1 MGAIRSAAASSSV
14 RAAGD
19 NSAASAGRTPS
30 ACNELER
37 VDPYDPLKT
46 GDVHSSALS
55 YNTTTVY
62 ITKLRRLEEM
72 VWSVDAVVGMVIL
85 GQRPEA
91 EIKFRDTIGGSKTY
105 STTFAFPRVS
115 RAFIP

>member
-1 MGAIRSAAASSSV
+1 
-14 RAAGD
+14 
-19 NSAASAGRTPS
+19 
-30 ACNELER
+30 
-37 VDPYDPLKT
+37 
-46 GDVHSSALS
+46 
-55 YNTTTVY
+55 
-62 ITKLRRLEEM
+62 M